1 MPAEET
7 VSAQEGVPAEAAPTL
22 QKIKGMTRILLV
34 LALLVMSCG
43 PNDPRER
50 ELRAESAY
58 ARSLA
63 EHSVVRNLARTPQTK
78 AMTPSSVVGAMFST
92 MADVL
97 HHGRGQSA
105 RAPALRGRAGDRR
118 PLPRKA
124 RAGLD
129 GGVIPDDE
137 RGKATASSS
146 TNPCSWRRLRSG
158 NIPSTPHGAKCGQTI
173 LHREI
178 P

>member
-1 MPAEET
+1 
-7 VSAQEGVPAEAAPTL
+7 
-22 QKIKGMTRILLV
+22 MTRILLV

-105 RAPALRGRAGDRR
+105 VRQRSEGEQVTVGRC
-118 PLPRKA
+118 P
-124 RAGLD
+124 
-129 GGVIPDDE
+129 
-137 RGKATASSS
+137 GKPEQAWMVA
-146 TNPCSWRRLRSG
+146 
-158 NIPSTPHGAKCGQTI
+158 
-173 LHREI
+173 
-178 P
+178 